1 MNFLNKTNKSNL
13 VSKKIKR
20 SIIGTD
26 GVLCKYQNQYS
37 DLYK

>member
-20 SIIGTD
+20 SINWD
-26 GVLCKYQNQYS
+26 GWSTL
-37 DLYK
+37 